1 MMKTREMEL
10 KMKYDKE
17 LLNRAEREKADE
29 RKKIELQ
36 HKKIM
41 AQKYQRDEQ
50 LNKLQEQKRLRAI
63 EKKKYEA
70 MQVDELKEE
79 MKAEEAKKVSKRLAL
94 YKRQQIVKED
104 NEREKQ
110 FAVQR
115 KARERQDDI
124 EKMDEYA
131 R

>member
-1 MMKTREMEL
+1 M
-10 KMKYDKE
+10 
-17 LLNRAEREKADE
+17 
-29 RKKIELQ
+29 
-36 HKKIM
+36 
-41 AQKYQRDEQ
+41 
-50 LNKLQEQKRLRAI
+50 I